1 MLKGH
6 LFLLHA
12 DLVDVPYDVLVL
24 PTDHTFTV
32 GEQWKP
38 FSPNPKRPARFD
50 EQHFGRAGDSK
61 LWWVDVTR
69 GGVPDRPALIAN
81 ATACLADIAETLA
94 TPLLR
99 VALPVLGTGEGGQD
113 EESGALQLDLLEA
126 LRKAAEHHQLDVLL
140 ATKDER
146 RFQALQDARLP
157 DPARWFPGIPDTG
170 RGDEP
175 TLTLAQRLGTRARR
189 GELSVFLGA
198 GVSVGAGLP
207 DWAGLVSAIVRA
219 SALPDTL
226 TVEQFSRL
234 SLLDQ
239 AELLQR
245 RDPKFA
251 QAVVDQVKHAAKPG
265 LAHLLLASLRA
276 QQSAT
281 TNYDDLYERAV
292 RSADPARRLAV
303 LPYQRRTDGRPWLLK
318 LHGDIDHPDD
328 IVLSR
333 SQFAAY
339 DARHRPAGAL
349 FQAMLLTSHLLVV
362 GASLT
367 DDNVLRLV
375 HEVRDYLATT
385 AGNDHFGDHF
395 GTVLTLH
402 PEPARCALWSGELDW
417 VSLERPDDESPRV
430 LEILLDAVAMH
441 AYSASTSVLDE
452 RFDTQL
458 ASDRERDLARRLR
471 SIAGEV
477 EKQTGHAWQGL
488 KTTLGL

>member
-6 LFLLHA
+6 LFVLHA
-12 DLVDVPYDVLVL
+12 DLRDVPYDVLVL
-24 PTDHTFTV
+24 PTDSSFSV
-32 GEQWKP
+32 REQWKP
-38 FSPNPKRPARFD
+38 FSANPKRPDRFD
-50 EQHFGRAGDSK
+50 DHHFGRGDSTV
-61 LWWVDVTR
+61 WWVDVTR
-69 GGVPDRPALIAN
+69 DGATDRTALLEHVA
-81 ATACLADIAETLA
+81 ACLARVAADHGR
-94 TPLLR
+94 PLLR
-99 VALPVLGTGEGGQD
+99 VAMPVLGVGGGGHD
-113 EESGALQLDLLEA
+113 EESGAHHLDLLQV
-126 LRKAAEHHQLDVLL
+126 LRKSAEHHQLDILL
-140 ATKDER
+140 VTRDER

-157 DPARWFPGIPDTG
+157 DPARWFPGIPATG

-175 TLTLAQRLGTRARR
+175 TLALAERLGTRARR
-189 GELSVFLGA
+189 GELSIFLGA

-207 DWAGLVSAIVRA
+207 DWSSLVGAIVRA

-226 TVEQFSRL
+226 TPEQFARL

-245 RDPKFA
+245 RDPRFSH
-251 QAVVDQVKHAAKPG
+251 AVVEQVKRAEKPG
-265 LAHLLLASLRA
+265 LAHLLLAALRV

-292 RSADPARRLAV
+292 RSADPERRLAV
-303 LPYQRRTDGRPWLLK
+303 LPYERRTDGRAWLLK
-318 LHGDIDHPDD
+318 LHGDVAHPDD

-339 DARHRPAGAL
+339 DSRHRPAGAL
-349 FQAMLLTSHLLVV
+349 FQAMLITSHLLVV

-375 HEVRDYLATT
+375 HEVRDYLAPT
-385 AGNDHFGDHF
+385 AGNDHF

-402 PEPARCALWSGELDW
+402 PEPARSALWTGELDW
-417 VSLERPDDESPRV
+417 VDVERPDDESPRV

-441 AYSASTSVLDE
+441 AYSESTSVLDE

-458 ASDRERDLARRLR
+458 ASDDERDLARRLR

>member
-1 MLKGH
+1 M
-6 LFLLHA
+6 
-12 DLVDVPYDVLVL
+12 
-24 PTDHTFTV
+24 
-32 GEQWKP
+32 
-38 FSPNPKRPARFD
+38 
-50 EQHFGRAGDSK
+50 
-61 LWWVDVTR
+61 
-69 GGVPDRPALIAN
+69 
-81 ATACLADIAETLA
+81 ADIAETLA

-175 TLTLAQRLGTRARR
+175 TLALAQRLGTRARR

-328 IVLSR
+328 IVL
-333 SQFAAY
+333 
-339 DARHRPAGAL
+339 
-349 FQAMLLTSHLLVV
+349 
-362 GASLT
+362 
-367 DDNVLRLV
+367 RLV
-375 HEVRDYLATT
+375 HQVRDYLATT